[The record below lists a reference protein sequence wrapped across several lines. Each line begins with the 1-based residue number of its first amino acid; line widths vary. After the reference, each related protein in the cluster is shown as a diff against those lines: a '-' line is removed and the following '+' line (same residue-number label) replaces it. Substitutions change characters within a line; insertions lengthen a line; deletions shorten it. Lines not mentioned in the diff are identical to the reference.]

1 MSASH
6 NANGTPTTGTQ
17 VGGIANSAGGLGAQA
32 MGGSNP
38 YSAAANFGGGLI
50 QGTVNPNHSGN
61 SAGNIAG
68 ATLKG
73 AGTGAAI
80 GSIVPGIGTAIGA
93 VGGGIIG
100 ALTTLF

>member
-17 VGGIANSAGGLGAQA
+17 VGGTLNSVGGMGANF

-38 YSAAANFGGGLI
+38 YSAAANIGGGLL
-50 QGTVNPNHSGN
+50 QGTVSPDHSGN
-61 SAGNIAG
+61 SFGNIGG
-68 ATLKG
+68 AALKG

-100 ALTTLF
+100 ALSTLF